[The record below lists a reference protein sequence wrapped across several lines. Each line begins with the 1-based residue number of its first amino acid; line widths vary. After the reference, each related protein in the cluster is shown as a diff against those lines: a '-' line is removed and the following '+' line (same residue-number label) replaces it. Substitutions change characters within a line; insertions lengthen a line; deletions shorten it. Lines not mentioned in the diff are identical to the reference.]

1 MTIAKATVKGQ
12 VVIPADLRKRFNI
25 KKGTRLAISEGEGN
39 VIVLRPVPDDPILV
53 SGGMLKGKNSLIK
66 ALLRDRHEDAK
77 HG

>member
-39 VIVLRPVPDDPILV
+39 FIVLRPVPDDPIEA
-53 SGGMLKGKNSLIK
+53 SRGMLKGKSSLTR
-66 ALLRDRHEDAK
+66 ALLRDRREEAK
-77 HG
+77 HA

>member
-1 MTIAKATVKGQ
+1 MTIARATVKGQ

-39 VIVLRPVPDDPILV
+39 VIVLRPVPDDPIEA
-53 SGGMLKGKNSLIK
+53 SRGILKGKRSLTR
-66 ALLRDRHEDAK
+66 ALLRDRSEEAK

>member
-1 MTIAKATVKGQ
+1 MTISKATVKGQ

-39 VIVLRPVPDDPILV
+39 VIVLRPVPDDPIEA
-53 SGGMLKGKNSLIK
+53 SRGMLKGKTSLAK
-66 ALLRDRHEDAK
+66 ALLKDRREDAK